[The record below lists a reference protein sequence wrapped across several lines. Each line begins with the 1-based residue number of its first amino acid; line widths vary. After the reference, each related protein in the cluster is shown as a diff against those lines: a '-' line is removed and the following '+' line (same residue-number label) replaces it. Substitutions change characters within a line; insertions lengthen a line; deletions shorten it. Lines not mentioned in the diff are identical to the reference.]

1 MPGTPAAR
9 RSIGRPLLRGLSRDQ
24 LTGYFTDTWNT
35 YETLFRGVPDT
46 DAPEA
51 YGARVHPFRL
61 PLVFYLAHTAA
72 FSMRKLAL
80 AGLVDDS
87 ETSEFDERME
97 RGVSPEDPDELAGL
111 TDWPSP
117 ETAWTYRKRVR
128 GIVLRAIRNVPLS
141 DTVEPEAPLRALLM
155 AIEHENIH
163 LHTSIPLVRMVP
175 SRLKETPQG
184 WPAPVQEHKG
194 APVAFDRGDGFVP
207 CRGGPV
213 RFGDAGT
220 EFGDSRTGFGDAR
233 AGADGFQWD
242 NEWGQ
247 REAEVAPF
255 AVAPHPVTNGQFL
268 RFVED
273 GGYERADLWTTHGAR
288 LFLDRVSD
296 GLPNS
301 WLRAD
306 AGTYRYRGVFADTDM
321 PWDWPVEV
329 SRHEAV
335 AYANWAGAALLSEE
349 QFHALLNQEFGGA
362 GRVAGRIGDFNVG
375 LQYGS
380 PRPVRARRAVLGR
393 GGIDFVGNVAL
404 WLADDFTA
412 LDADTFRVDPLYPDF
427 SEPWFG
433 RETGLL
439 AGASYAA
446 RGHMADVGVMRDF
459 MQNHMDQLAGI
470 LLTRPA
476 P

>member
-1 MPGTPAAR
+1 MPGTPAA
-9 RSIGRPLLRGLSRDQ
+9 RSIGRPLLRDLSRGR
-24 LTGYFTDTWNT
+24 LTSYFTSTWDS
-35 YETLFRGVPDT
+35 YETLFRGVL

-51 YGARVHPFRL
+51 YCARVHPFRL

-72 FSMRKLAL
+72 FSMRKLAM
-80 AGLVDDS
+80 AGLVDSS
-87 ETSEFDERME
+87 ETSAFDERME

-117 ETAWTYRKRVR
+117 ETAWAYRKRVR
-128 GIVLRAIRNVPLS
+128 GLVLRAVEDVPLS
-141 DTVEPEAPLRALLM
+141 ATMEPEAPLRALLM

-163 LHTSIPLVRMVP
+163 LHTSIPLVRMLP

-184 WPAPVQEHKG
+184 WPAPVQEHTG
-194 APVAFDRGDGFVP
+194 APVACDRGEGFVH

-213 RFGDAGT
+213 QFGSAGT
-220 EFGDSRTGFGDAR
+220 EGN
-233 AGADGFQWD
+233 GFQWD
-242 NEWGQ
+242 NEWGR

-273 GGYERADLWTTHGAR
+273 GGYEKADLWTTHGAR
-288 LFLDRVSD
+288 LFLDRVSS

-306 AGTYRYRGVFADTDM
+306 AGPYRYRGVFADTDM

-335 AYANWAGAALLSEE
+335 AYANWAGAGLLSEE

-362 GRVAGRIGDFNVG
+362 KQVAHRNGDFNVG
-375 LQYGS
+375 LQHGS
-380 PRPVRARRAVLGR
+380 PRPVRARGAVLGR
-393 GGIDFVGNVAL
+393 GGTDFLGNVAL
-404 WLADDFTA
+404 WLEDDFTA
-412 LDADTFRVDPLYPDF
+412 LDGNTFRVDPLYPDF

-446 RGHMADVGVMRDF
+446 RGHMADIGVMRDF

>member
-9 RSIGRPLLRGLSRDQ
+9 PIGGPSLRDLSREQ

-35 YETLFRGVPDT
+35 YETLFRGVPDA

-72 FSMRKLAL
+72 FSMRKLAM

-87 ETSEFDERME
+87 ETSGFDERME

-117 ETAWTYRKRVR
+117 ETAWAYRKRVR
-128 GIVLRAIRNVPLS
+128 GIVLRAIKNVPLS
-141 DTVEPEAPLRALLM
+141 STVEPNAPLRALLM

-163 LHTSIPLVRMVP
+163 LHTSIPLIRMVP
-175 SRLKETPQG
+175 SRLKETPHG
-184 WPAPVQEHKG
+184 WPAPVRERAG
-194 APVAFDRGDGFVP
+194 ALVAFDRGDGSGFVP
-207 CRGGPV
+207 CRGGTV
-213 RFGDAGT
+213 EYGT
-220 EFGDSRTGFGDAR
+220 PHPE
-233 AGADGFQWD
+233 ADGFRWD
-242 NEWGQ
+242 NEWGR

-255 AVAPHPVTNGQFL
+255 AVAPHPVTNGQYL

-296 GLPNS
+296 GVPNS

-349 QFHALLNQEFGGA
+349 QFHALLQQEFGGTEQ
-362 GRVAGRIGDFNVG
+362 VANRIGDFNVG
-375 LQYGS
+375 LRHGS
-380 PRPVRARRAVLGR
+380 PRPVRARGAVLGR
-393 GGIDFVGNVAL
+393 GGTDFVGNVAL
-404 WLADDFTA
+404 WLRDDFTP
-412 LDADTFRVDPLYPDF
+412 LDGGTFRADPLYPDF

-446 RGHMADVGVMRDF
+446 RGHMADIGVMRDF